1 MSNIKDDKA
10 VIKSVALILIAFFAY
25 SFIEGITWKIFEI
38 ILSEKAYEEI
48 SYYIV
53 DSVLC
58 IVAVIFFA
66 TFMYYINKRDY
77 IDIFRFKDTKLNIF
91 WLLPACVIIT
101 FGISGITNE
110 WLYLVYEKF
119 DNLPFF
125 KQSIESYD
133 SSWGG
138 IDEEPYFFVFLSVVF
153 IGPLLEELMFRGV
166 IFNIISKQFGNM
178 LGVIFSGLIF
188 GIWHMELIQ
197 SVYTAL
203 FGMALAIV
211 YLVTK
216 SIIFPFFC
224 HFIYNFF
231 GTLPPQ
237 LNTDRVINIVDAI
250 SFACVIPAVIIIVMM
265 GKYLLKQEKEKELIP
280 EEGVNI

>member
-1 MSNIKDDKA
+1 MSNIKDDNSI
-10 VIKSVALILIAFFAY
+10 IKSVALILIAFFAY

-91 WLLPACVIIT
+91 LVLPACVIIT

-265 GKYLLKQEKEKELIP
+265 GKYLLKQEKEKELIL